1 MILFSAI
8 ELINKALGLLVTAL
22 LARILSQNDYGIYL
36 SGLVIFGYAMEFSLF
51 ASQNRHNA
59 DYSKSRQYLQTAAY
73 RARRGLTALTAGLGC
88 LGLLALTT
96 DIRTTFSIWPL
107 LFILLL
113 APFTFDYVAYGEQRS
128 QIIVLAR
135 FLSQLLALLW
145 VIALLQG
152 WLPQH
157 LVYWGNFFQSTLMLL
172 VVTTF
177 LLRAKLLPA
186 RALLAGVA
194 RPLATPSQ
202 LLTAVRD
209 QSQALSLRMLALAL
223 VSGEL
228 ILLGLLQSSLRGD
241 FATAIR
247 VIQALYPFVVFY
259 VDSRVSNISV
269 DRFERYYLQAVFGL
283 GLLMVLLS
291 PWLVHVLF
299 GEKYGDLVFTVA
311 LFMPAFLLQAIA
323 QYFMLLSLKAGTEK
337 HLIALLSG
345 LNLLGLVLCVLVV
358 QFGHNIHYV
367 AAILS
372 VKAAGLFLLLPG
384 LRVAIRC
391 RAILL
396 LAGLVAVTVLLQYWG
411 YYQHAFAVQASL
423 LEFLLWY

>member
-1 MILFSAI
+1 
-8 ELINKALGLLVTAL
+8 
-22 LARILSQNDYGIYL
+22 
-36 SGLVIFGYAMEFSLF
+36 MEFSLF

-59 DYSKSRQYLQTAAY
+59 DYSLSRQYLQTGAY

-96 DIRTTFSIWPL
+96 DIHTTFSIWPL

-135 FLSQLLALLW
+135 FLSQLLALFW

-157 LVYWGNFFQSTLMLL
+157 QVYWGNFLQSMLMLL
-172 VVTTF
+172 VVTVF
-177 LLRAKLLPA
+177 LLRVKLLPA
-186 RALLAGVA
+186 SVLLAGVA
-194 RPLATPSQ
+194 RPWATSGQ
-202 LLTAVRD
+202 LLTAVRG
-209 QSQALSLRMLALAL
+209 QSQALSLRMLTLAL

-228 ILLGLLQSSLRGD
+228 ILLGVLQSSLRGD

-247 VIQALYPFVVFY
+247 IIQALYPFVVFY
-259 VDSRVSNISV
+259 VDSRVSDISV
-269 DRFERYYLQAVFGL
+269 DQFERYYLKAVFGL

-291 PWLVHVLF
+291 PWLVHLLF

-323 QYFMLLSLKAGTEK
+323 QYFLLLSLKTRSENY
-337 HLIALLSG
+337 LIGLLAS
-345 LNLLGLVLCVLVV
+345 LNLLGLLLCALAVH
-358 QFGHNIHYV
+358 FGHNIHYV
-367 AAILS
+367 AAVLS
-372 VKAAGLFLLLPG
+372 VKAAGLFLLLPS
-384 LRVAIRC
+384 LRVTTKC
-391 RAILL
+391 RALL
-396 LAGLVAVTVLLQYWG
+396 LLGGLIAVIVLLEYWG
-411 YYQHAFAVQASL
+411 YYQKALAVLASL
-423 LEFLLWY
+423 MEFVL